1 MKLFLDL
8 ETRSPV
14 PIKHGA
20 AKYSTKVEII
30 MAQWAIDEGE
40 VVVEDLT
47 GSPPPSKTLLDAAR
61 RADEVWA
68 HGAEFETH
76 ALATVPWWP
85 VIPQTKWRCTMALAR
100 MHGLPG
106 ALAKLSEI
114 FKLGADEAKDKRGYE
129 LIQLFCIPRK
139 DGLYNDKHSH
149 PKQWAEFLVYGS
161 LDVSAMRAVWWLCP
175 KWNSTPRMWSLWHLD
190 QRMNAR
196 GVAMDLKLAQG
207 AVGATSK
214 AKARMA
220 DRTEELTLGMVERTT
235 QRDRLL
241 AYMADS
247 GVDLPDLTA
256 DTVERRLEDESLPEH
271 IKELLRVRQQAS
283 KASTAKYKR
292 VLAQHVAGRLRNL
305 LVFCGASRTGRWAGR
320 TLQPQNL
327 PRPRHEQWDIDHA
340 ITRFHDGTIAQYAP
354 DEVLGLASSA
364 LRGLIVSA
372 PGRKLVVSDLANIEG
387 RYMAW
392 VAGESWKLEAFA
404 AFDRKEGADLY
415 KIAYAR
421 IFNITPD
428 DVTEPQRQIGKVC
441 VAGNTLVICRGG
453 LKRLD
458 AITENDEVWD
468 GDAWIKHAGLVCNG
482 KRPVLTLCGVSLT
495 PDHLVWSEG
504 TWQRADALERSGD
517 KLRSALMIA
526 SASLPLRVLW
536 SALKAECALLLSAV
550 IVKPLS
556 TWCCQTILNAGYLL
570 AAICAPMRLVG
581 KSGIGSTLVF
591 YATRNTA
598 DGCSTDSLLRSQD
611 ATAEQPSNFTLTARA
626 VFLYAMNGVRIG
638 RRFLSTC
645 KLLKV
650 GTSRASKWIGAITAK
665 VTNRVICGL
674 YRSEKT
680 TITEEPSGP
689 LRQNAVVYD
698 LLSCGPKN
706 RFMIWSADGPLMV
719 HNCELALQ
727 YYGGVGAFCSMAET
741 YGLRLEDLA
750 KSAWPVIPATYKR
763 EAKIGWGRAVKRH
776 RTYGLDERTWMVC
789 QALVLMWRAAHPAIC
804 KFWEDLDRACTLA
817 THTANK
823 EYKVGSHISVDRVG
837 NWLRIKLPSGRY
849 LSYPAP
855 RGDDFTSS
863 FMGVDP
869 YTKQWKRISTYS
881 GKRAENIVQGGSA
894 DILMDGLLA
903 ADEDGYNPVLSVH
916 DEAITEPPDT
926 EGYTDKALSKLLI
939 ESSLWAD
946 GMPLAAKGF
955 TAKRYRK

>member
-14 PIKHGA
+14 PIKHGV

-30 MAQWAIDEGE
+30 MAQWAIDDGE

-47 GSPPPSKTLLDAAR
+47 GSPPPSEALLDAAV
-61 RADEVWA
+61 RADEIWA

-85 VIPQTKWRCTMALAR
+85 ILPLAKWRCTMALAR

-114 FKLGADEAKDKRGYE
+114 FNLSPDEAKDTRGYE

-139 DGLYNDKHSH
+139 DGRYNDRHSH
-149 PKQWAEFLVYGS
+149 PQQWAEFLVYGG
-161 LDVSAMRAVWWLCP
+161 LDISAMRAVHRLCP
-175 KWNSTPRMWSLWHLD
+175 KWNATPRMWSLWHLD

-207 AVGATSK
+207 AVDATTK

-256 DTVERRLEDESLPEH
+256 DTVERRLEDESLPQH

-283 KASTAKYKR
+283 KASTAKYQR
-292 VLAQHVAGRLRNL
+292 VLTQHVAGRLRNL

-327 PRPRHEQWDIDHA
+327 PRPKHEQWDIDHA
-340 ITRFHDGTIAQYAP
+340 ITRFHDGTIAEYAP

-387 RYMAW
+387 RFMAW
-392 VAGESWKLEAFA
+392 VAGEQWKIA
-404 AFDRKEGADLY
+404 AFVAYDLGRGADLY

-421 IFNITPD
+421 AFNIDPVSIGD
-428 DVTEPQRQIGKVC
+428 NDWRRQIGKV
-441 VAGNTLVICRGG
+441 
-453 LKRLD
+453 
-458 AITENDEVWD
+458 
-468 GDAWIKHAGLVCNG
+468 
-482 KRPVLTLCGVSLT
+482 
-495 PDHLVWSEG
+495 
-504 TWQRADALERSGD
+504 
-517 KLRSALMIA
+517 M
-526 SASLPLRVLW
+526 
-536 SALKAECALLLSAV
+536 
-550 IVKPLS
+550 
-556 TWCCQTILNAGYLL
+556 
-570 AAICAPMRLVG
+570 
-581 KSGIGSTLVF
+581 
-591 YATRNTA
+591 
-598 DGCSTDSLLRSQD
+598 
-611 ATAEQPSNFTLTARA
+611 
-626 VFLYAMNGVRIG
+626 
-638 RRFLSTC
+638 
-645 KLLKV
+645 
-650 GTSRASKWIGAITAK
+650 
-665 VTNRVICGL
+665 
-674 YRSEKT
+674 
-680 TITEEPSGP
+680 
-689 LRQNAVVYD
+689 
-698 LLSCGPKN
+698 
-706 RFMIWSADGPLMV
+706 
-719 HNCELALQ
+719 ELALQ

-881 GKRAENIVQGGSA
+881 GKRAENIAQGGSA